1 MKLGGIDLKKIVF
14 IILILLLLISC
25 QKTKKINNENNE
37 LSNVQSKTI
46 TDNNIDREF
55 KISTKINSEYEQVI
69 VDELR
74 IDINGNFD
82 QLNMLMYEKISP
94 GVISNSKDSFSNGYG
109 AKEISI
115 DYIKTYENIEDLY
128 QDEKNIPYGLE
139 ETYAEHEKSKIIF
152 IIYNYTNT
160 EKSMSDHVMYNNNN
174 GAVSQYYIVSEIEDK
189 LLVTYAEFT
198 GN

>member
-82 QLNMLMYEKISP
+82 QLNKLTYEKISP
-94 GVISNSKDSFSNGYG
+94 GVISNSEESFSNGYG

-160 EKSMSDHVMYNNNN
+160 EKSMSDHVMYNNN

>member
-1 MKLGGIDLKKIVF
+1 MKLGGINLKKIVL
-14 IILILLLLISC
+14 IILILVLLISC

-37 LSNVQSKTI
+37 LSEEQSKII

-69 VDELR
+69 VNKLR
-74 IDINGNFD
+74 IRINGNYD
-82 QLNMLMYEKISP
+82 LLNMLMYEKISP
-94 GVISNSKDSFSNGYG
+94 GGISNSEESFSNGYG

-139 ETYAEHEKSKIIF
+139 ETYAEHKKSKIIF
-152 IIYNYTNT
+152 TIYNYTNT
-160 EKSMSDHVMYNNNN
+160 QKSIFDQVMDHNN
-174 GAVSQYYIVSEIEDK
+174 GAVSQYYVVSEIEDE
-189 LLVTYAEFT
+189 LVITYAQFT

>member
-1 MKLGGIDLKKIVF
+1 MNF
-14 IILILLLLISC
+14 
-25 QKTKKINNENNE
+25 KT
-37 LSNVQSKTI
+37 
-46 TDNNIDREF
+46 
-55 KISTKINSEYEQVI
+55 NSEYEQVI

-74 IDINGNFD
+74 IDINGNFNL
-82 QLNMLMYEKISP
+82 LNKLTYEKISP
-94 GVISNSKDSFSNGYG
+94 GVISNSEESFSNGYG

-139 ETYAEHEKSKIIF
+139 GTYAEHEKSKIIF

-160 EKSMSDHVMYNNNN
+160 EKSMSDHVMYNNN